1 MNRMKSLF
9 TIALNAFRHRYLSV
23 IFRLAVG
30 IIFIVSSVGKLS
42 EGSAFVDD
50 VTKYQL
56 LTNNLAEVYATALPW
71 VEIIMGSLLILGLFS
86 RVAAG
91 IGVLTSL
98 SFVIANGVVL
108 HRGLNLACGCFGDMA
123 TMQTREAIIIESVL
137 LIMAIQIL
145 IRKGDFLSLD
155 SVLFRKRYSEAPE
168 E

>member
-1 MNRMKSLF
+1 MTRIKNMLNL
-9 TIALNAFRHRYLSV
+9 ALNAFRHRYLSLV
-23 IFRLAVG
+23 FRLAVG

-56 LTNNLAEVYATALPW
+56 LTNTMAEAYATALPW

-98 SFVIANGVVL
+98 SFIIANGVVL
-108 HRGLNLACGCFGDMA
+108 HRGLNLTCGCFGDMA
-123 TMQTREAIIIESVL
+123 ALQTREAIIIECVL
-137 LIMAIQIL
+137 MIMAVQIMV
-145 IRKGDFLSLD
+145 RKGDFLSLD
-155 SVLFRKRYSEAPE
+155 SVLFRRQSRGTPE
-168 E
+168 D

>member
-1 MNRMKSLF
+1 MTRIKNMPNL
-9 TIALNAFRHRYLSV
+9 ALDAFRHRYLSFV
-23 IFRLAVG
+23 FRLAVG

-56 LTNNLAEVYATALPW
+56 LTNTLAEAYATALPW

-98 SFVIANGVVL
+98 SFIIANSVVL
-108 HRGLNLACGCFGDMA
+108 HRGLNLACGCFGDIA
-123 TMQTREAIIIESVL
+123 ALQTREAIIIECVL
-137 LIMAIQIL
+137 MIMAVQIL
-145 IRKGDFLSLD
+145 VRKGNFLSLD
-155 SVLFRKRYSEAPE
+155 SVLFRKGSTKP
-168 E
+168 